1 MRAARG
7 TRRLRIAMATVASAA
22 LLAACS
28 TSSGSP
34 TPLSPAGGVAAAKA
48 LSVDERMPIAPRAQ
62 ASWLRAVDR
71 AYARAAHGRGA
82 EEWLRQ
88 RMAHRRPGERLAVVM
103 GVDDVMVRTHFGGID
118 VLVPRSVRFARTA
131 HALGYAVF
139 YVTGRSEASGLSRV
153 EATLRRSNVPA
164 TAFYGGHAGAA
175 DLEMA
180 KARARASIE
189 RQGYTLAMSVAASEA
204 SFDGSPSA
212 EQEVR
217 LPDFGELAG

>member
-1 MRAARG
+1 MAATAG
-7 TRRLRIAMATVASAA
+7 AT

-28 TSSGSP
+28 TSSGSLAS
-34 TPLSPAGGVAAAKA
+34 LSPAHGMGAANALVAG
-48 LSVDERMPIAPRAQ
+48 ERMPSAPRGEA
-62 ASWLRAVDR
+62 AWLRAVDH
-71 AYARAAHGRGA
+71 AYAAAAHGRGA
-82 EEWLRQ
+82 EAWLRR
-88 RMAHRRPGERLAVVM
+88 RMADRRPGERLAVVM

-139 YVTGRSEASGLSRV
+139 YVTGRSDTSGLGRV
-153 EATLRRSNVPA
+153 EATLRRRKVPA

-175 DLEMA
+175 DLELA
-180 KARARASIE
+180 KAQARASIE

-212 EQEVR
+212 EQEIR